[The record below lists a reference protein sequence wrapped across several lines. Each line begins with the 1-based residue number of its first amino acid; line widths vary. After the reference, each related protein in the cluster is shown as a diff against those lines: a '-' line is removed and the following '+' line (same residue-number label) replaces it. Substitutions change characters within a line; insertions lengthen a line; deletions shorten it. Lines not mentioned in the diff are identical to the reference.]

1 MMGLSQ
7 SRTSSMA
14 LIEPSNR
21 LVPWAEPAYS
31 RNSQSPDAAFFSVAH
46 DPQGG
51 QHERRVVLRLSVPL
65 PAIPGIQQAIGDLLD
80 HVGAMGQSPPQK
92 PLGSPPPS

>member
-1 MMGLSQ
+1 MSDQLDDPPLSE
-7 SRTSSMA
+7 RA
-14 LIEPSNR
+14 
-21 LVPWAEPAYS
+21 PAPEILADGFAS
-31 RNSQSPDAAFFSVAH
+31 VSVVNGVAKFAFFSVAH

-80 HVGAMGQSPPQK
+80 QVGAMGQSPPQK
-92 PLGSPPPS
+92 PLGSPPPD